1 MNRPARVLVTGGTGK
16 TGSIVAR
23 LLAERRDVEP
33 VVASRSGARAGGA
46 PSGVR
51 FDWDDEASTIQVL
64 DATRPDALYLIAP
77 PRDPDPLSAMGPFIA
92 AARERGVR
100 RAVILGAKPV
110 ASGDAGLGEVY
121 PAVAGAFEEW
131 AVLRPS
137 WFMQDFVTD
146 HHLAAMVRAG
156 VLQTASTD
164 GRVAYIDAEDI
175 AAVAAVA
182 LTSSTLDNGEL
193 VLTGPEA
200 LTPEAVATTIGGV
213 LGRPIRVEHVS
224 ESELARRL
232 AERMPAR
239 LAAALARAD
248 VAFSDDHPTDTVERL
263 TGRAPRT
270 LAQFVRDRPAAFER
284 RVGH

>member
-1 MNRPARVLVTGGTGK
+1 MNRPVRVLVTGGTGK
-16 TGSIVAR
+16 TGSAVAR
-23 LLAERRDVEP
+23 LLAERGDAEP
-33 VVASRSGARAGGA
+33 VIASRSGGRAGGA

-51 FDWDDEASTIQVL
+51 FDWHDEASTIQAL
-64 DATRPDALYLIAP
+64 EATRPDALYLIAP
-77 PRDPDPLSAMGPFIA
+77 PRDPDPFSAMGPFIA

-100 RAVILGAKPV
+100 RAVLLGAKPV

-121 PAVAGAFEEW
+121 PAVADAFEEW

-213 LGRPIRVEHVS
+213 LGRTIRVDHVA
-224 ESELARRL
+224 ESALAEEL
-232 AERMPAR
+232 AERMPAG
-239 LAAALARAD
+239 LAAALAQAD
-248 VAFSDDHPTDTVERL
+248 ATSPGDRTTDTVERV
-263 TGRAPRT
+263 TGRPPRT
-270 LAQFVRDRPAAFER
+270 LARFVRDERAAFDR
-284 RVGH
+284 

>member
-1 MNRPARVLVTGGTGK
+1 MNRPVRVLVTGGTGK
-16 TGSIVAR
+16 TGSVVAR
-23 LLAERRDVEP
+23 LLADRGDVEP
-33 VVASRSGARAGGA
+33 VIASRSGGRAGGA

-51 FDWDDEASTIQVL
+51 FDWHDDASTIQAL
-64 DATRPDALYLIAP
+64 EATRPDALYLIAP

-100 RAVILGAKPV
+100 RAVLLGAKPV

-121 PAVAGAFEEW
+121 PAVADAFEEW

-213 LGRPIRVEHVS
+213 LGRTIRVDHVT
-224 ESELARRL
+224 ESALAEEL
-232 AERMPAR
+232 AERMPAG
-239 LAAALARAD
+239 LAAALAHAD
-248 VAFSDDHPTDTVERL
+248 ATSPGDRTTDTVERV
-263 TGRAPRT
+263 TGRPPRT
-270 LAQFVRDRPAAFER
+270 LARFVRDERAAFDR
-284 RVGH
+284 

>member
-1 MNRPARVLVTGGTGK
+1 MLVTGGTGK
-16 TGSIVAR
+16 TGSAVAR
-23 LLAERRDVEP
+23 LLAERGDAEP
-33 VVASRSGARAGGA
+33 VIASRSGGRAGGA

-51 FDWDDEASTIQVL
+51 FDWNDEASTIQAL
-64 DATRPDALYLIAP
+64 EATRPDALYLIAP

-100 RAVILGAKPV
+100 RAVLLGAKPV

-121 PAVAGAFEEW
+121 PAVADAFEEW

-164 GRVAYIDAEDI
+164 GRVTYIDAEDI

-213 LGRPIRVEHVS
+213 LGRTIRVDHVT
-224 ESELARRL
+224 ESALAEEL
-232 AERMPAR
+232 AERLPAG
-239 LAAALARAD
+239 LAAALAHAD
-248 VAFSDDHPTDTVERL
+248 ATSSGDRTTDTVERV
-263 TGRAPRT
+263 TGRPPRT
-270 LAQFVRDRPAAFER
+270 LARFVRDERAAFDR
-284 RVGH
+284 

>member
-1 MNRPARVLVTGGTGK
+1 MNRPVRVLVTGGTGK
-16 TGSIVAR
+16 TGSAVAR
-23 LLAERRDVEP
+23 LLADRGDVEP
-33 VVASRSGARAGGA
+33 VIANRSGGRAGGA
-46 PSGVR
+46 PSWVR
-51 FDWDDEASTIQVL
+51 FDWHDEASTIQAL
-64 DATRPDALYLIAP
+64 EATRPDALYLIAP

-100 RAVILGAKPV
+100 RAVLLGAKPV

-121 PAVAGAFEEW
+121 PAVADAFEEW

-156 VLQTASTD
+156 VLQAASTD

-182 LTSSTLDNGEL
+182 LTSPTLDNGEL

-200 LTPEAVATTIGGV
+200 LTPEVVATTIGGV
-213 LGRPIRVEHVS
+213 LGRTIRVDHVT
-224 ESELARRL
+224 ESALAEEL
-232 AERMPAR
+232 AERMPAG
-239 LAAALARAD
+239 LAAALAHAD
-248 VAFSDDHPTDTVERL
+248 ATSPGDRTTDTVERV
-263 TGRAPRT
+263 TGRPPRT
-270 LAQFVRDRPAAFER
+270 LARFVRDERAAFDR
-284 RVGH
+284 

>member
-1 MNRPARVLVTGGTGK
+1 MNRPVRVLVTGGTGK
-16 TGSIVAR
+16 TGSAVAR
-23 LLAERRDVEP
+23 LLAERGDAEP
-33 VVASRSGARAGGA
+33 VIASRSGGRAGGA

-51 FDWDDEASTIQVL
+51 FDWNDEASTIQAL
-64 DATRPDALYLIAP
+64 EATRPDALYLIAP

-100 RAVILGAKPV
+100 RAVLLGAKPV

-121 PAVAGAFEEW
+121 PAVADAFEEW

-213 LGRPIRVEHVS
+213 LGRTIRVDHVA
-224 ESELARRL
+224 ESALAEEL
-232 AERMPAR
+232 AERMPAG
-239 LAAALARAD
+239 LATALAHAD
-248 VAFSDDHPTDTVERL
+248 ATSPGDRTTDTVERV
-263 TGRAPRT
+263 TGRPPRT
-270 LAQFVRDRPAAFER
+270 LARFVRDERAAFDR
-284 RVGH
+284 